1 MKLKEDY
8 IAANCCSPVPGDPI
22 TGYYSHDSLIKVHK
36 TDCVNLQKADASR
49 LISLNWPDILAEAEF
64 TPDDDFAELEQIDFR
79 LLDHHRQYGFD
90 YSNKVAAMLNL
101 ERKSVHES
109 HARLRRLSLLK
120 RVEPKMI
127 QYRKN
132 IVPGKWIKHRNHTYY
147 DLTEKGSAYLE
158 FHLKNK

>member
-8 IAANCCSPVPGDPI
+8 ITANCCSPRPDDSI
-22 TGYYSHDSLIKVHK
+22 IGYFSHDGVIKVHRA
-36 TDCVNLQKADASR
+36 DCDNLDKADPSR
-49 LISLNWPDILAEAEF
+49 LITLAWSDILDEADF
-64 TPDDDFAELEQIDFR
+64 TPDEDYDLLEDMDFLLLE
-79 LLDHHRQYGFD
+79 HHRRYGFD

-101 ERKSVHES
+101 ERRAVHDS
-109 HARLRRLSLLK
+109 HNRLREMNLLQ

-147 DLTEKGSAYLE
+147 DLTEKGDAYLDY
-158 FHLKNK
+158 HLKQK